1 MARRRDGVSVLRVSE
16 IHPIAIFMVTIV
28 VSLLVFSAE
37 RLLLGLLYKRV
48 LVKWSFFREYVEK
61 TRRRGSPLIAK
72 YGLLGLVLF
81 VAIPIPGTGIYAG
94 ALLSWLMGL
103 KWPASLLAIIPG
115 AAISNG
121 IITLSILGIMHGTN
135 ISG

>member
-1 MARRRDGVSVLRVSE
+1 MHPVAVFMA
-16 IHPIAIFMVTIV
+16 AIV

-37 RLLLGLLYKRV
+37 RLLLVVLYERA
-48 LVKWSFFREYVEK
+48 LVKWSFFRESVEK
-61 TRRRGSPLIAK
+61 TRRRGTPLIAK
-72 YGLLGLVLF
+72 YGLLGLVIF

-103 KWPASLLAIIPG
+103 KWPVSLLAIIPG
-115 AAISNG
+115 TAISNG

>member
-1 MARRRDGVSVLRVSE
+1 VLIISDM
-16 IHPIAIFMVTIV
+16 HPVVVFLAAIV

-37 RLLLGLLYKRV
+37 RLLLGLLYGRT
-48 LVKWSFFREYVEK
+48 LVKWSFFRESVEK
-61 TRRRGSPLIAK
+61 TRRRGAPLITK

-115 AAISNG
+115 TAISNG

>member
-1 MARRRDGVSVLRVSE
+1 VLIVSDM
-16 IHPIAIFMVTIV
+16 HPLAIFVTAII

-37 RLLLGLLYKRV
+37 RLLLGVLYRRV
-48 LVKWSFFREYVEK
+48 LVKWSFFRGSVER
-61 TRRRGSPLIAK
+61 TRRRGAPLIAK

-103 KWPASLLAIIPG
+103 KWPVSLLAIIPG
-115 AAISNG
+115 TAISNG

-135 ISG
+135 ILG

>member
-1 MARRRDGVSVLRVSE
+1 MLIISDMHPVAVFMA
-16 IHPIAIFMVTIV
+16 AIV

-37 RLLLGLLYKRV
+37 RLLLVVLYERA
-48 LVKWSFFREYVEK
+48 LVKWSFFRESVEK
-61 TRRRGSPLIAK
+61 TRRRGTPLIAK
-72 YGLLGLVLF
+72 YGLLGLVIF

-103 KWPASLLAIIPG
+103 KWPVSLLAIIPG
-115 AAISNG
+115 TAISNG

>member
-1 MARRRDGVSVLRVSE
+1 VLIVSDM
-16 IHPIAIFMVTIV
+16 HPVAIFMATIV

-37 RLLLGLLYKRV
+37 RLLLGLLYRRA

-103 KWPASLLAIIPG
+103 KWPVSLLAILPG